1 MIFPLGWATEE
12 ARWSERSPGVY
23 LSAGKQWNNS
33 RNNRDLS
40 KKKLCLNNQQV
51 LLLQLSKAYNAY
63 NSIYICIYIMLI
75 HMCIWLCDVCVQKRM
90 KTTTVKVQQQ
100 TWKQTCTCRLS
111 AGFAGQ
117 NSCRGILRPWS
128 GKVASLAWFLCY
140 QYLKCVSLLVCQP
153 IKKLKVVF
161 LSSYYVRDKNSNIYI
176 ILLYI
181 TTIHH
186 NNNNRYNII
195 IFDHPMME
203 TSQNASIFTWHVE
216 PRGRG
221 SWRRWRN
228 GLRHWRCGCF
238 GYRLSEL
245 SDLDRLARRYLVCI
259 YIIYIMLTNNNVYQ

>member
-1 MIFPLGWATEE
+1 MSVYWFVNPL
-12 ARWSERSPGVY
+12 
-23 LSAGKQWNNS
+23 
-33 RNNRDLS
+33 
-40 KKKLCLNNQQV
+40 
-51 LLLQLSKAYNAY
+51 
-63 NSIYICIYIMLI
+63 
-75 HMCIWLCDVCVQKRM
+75 
-90 KTTTVKVQQQ
+90 
-100 TWKQTCTCRLS
+100 
-111 AGFAGQ
+111 
-117 NSCRGILRPWS
+117 
-128 GKVASLAWFLCY
+128 
-140 QYLKCVSLLVCQP
+140 
-153 IKKLKVVF
+153 
-161 LSSYYVRDKNSNIYI
+161 KNSKSSFCHPTMCEIKIVIYI